1 MGILHLTGDQESPPP
16 ILAVTL
22 RDPECNDG
30 ESKDLRFVHWRKDGK
45 PHNLTA
51 RNREK
56 S

>member
-1 MGILHLTGDQESPPP
+1 MVLLHLTHTQNAPCP

-22 RDPECNDG
+22 SDPECNEG